1 MTMRRHKEGQVAIF
15 LVLILAGLTLL
26 FALNIDIFTASRSK
40 IRLQNAADASALA
53 LARWQGMTLNMVGDL
68 NIAHLAAICQSN
80 VNAISGVVQLQSR
93 LAFIGPTIGFKA
105 SNEIAEKNGVRIS
118 EDMTL
123 AARLVSEFMDEG
135 YRRMLDEVIRNGI
148 RVGVDNAAILRAGCV
163 DPRTDPD
170 FYEAI
175 RNRDFRTLC
184 CRYNGGGHSLP
195 EIPSGA
201 PDPEEIMLSGAN
213 ACFGNIGIGW
223 ESGLLYSGYV
233 DALAD
238 MARDCGVDSAVVNRQ
253 ALTTNATLFTEHQ
266 WCVYDQSE
274 WRDLPGDFSFSRFPW
289 LTPLREEYNVSG
301 GSATVRIEDSVEL
314 SSLAA
319 QTNFITAQAAAKA
332 LGHVKGRK
340 VTSVTPSVVL
350 PSFSRARL
358 LPFGPGA
365 AGRYG
370 MADLNHIKSMLGL
383 LGRPGGINSYLHL
396 LDVYSSESFRNA
408 AESWYSQHGHNDA
421 DGCRPP
427 GKGTERGG
435 GTPYG
440 I

>member
-1 MTMRRHKEGQVAIF
+1 M
-15 LVLILAGLTLL
+15 
-26 FALNIDIFTASRSK
+26 
-40 IRLQNAADASALA
+40 
-53 LARWQGMTLNMVGDL
+53 
-68 NIAHLAAICQSN
+68 
-80 VNAISGVVQLQSR
+80 ISG
-93 LAFIGPTIGFKA
+93 P
-105 SNEIAEKNGVRIS
+105 
-118 EDMTL
+118 
-123 AARLVSEFMDEG
+123 
-135 YRRMLDEVIRNGI
+135 
-148 RVGVDNAAILRAGCV
+148 
-163 DPRTDPD
+163 
-170 FYEAI
+170 
-175 RNRDFRTLC
+175 
-184 CRYNGGGHSLP
+184 
-195 EIPSGA
+195 
-201 PDPEEIMLSGAN
+201 N

-223 ESGLLYSGYV
+223 ESGSLYSGYV

-238 MARDCGVDSAVVNRQ
+238 MAHDSGVDSAVVNRQ
-253 ALTTNATLFTEHQ
+253 ALTTNATLFTVRQ
-266 WCVYDQSE
+266 WCVYDSSE
-274 WRDLPGDFSFSRFPW
+274 WRDLPDDFSFSRFPW

-301 GSATVRIEDSVEL
+301 GSATVRIEGSVEL
-314 SSLAA
+314 ASLSA

-332 LGHVKGRK
+332 LGHMKGRK
-340 VTSVTPSVVL
+340 VTSVTPSIIL

-370 MADLNHIKSMLGL
+370 MANLYHIRSMLGL
-383 LGRPGGINSYLHL
+383 LGRPGGLNSYLHL